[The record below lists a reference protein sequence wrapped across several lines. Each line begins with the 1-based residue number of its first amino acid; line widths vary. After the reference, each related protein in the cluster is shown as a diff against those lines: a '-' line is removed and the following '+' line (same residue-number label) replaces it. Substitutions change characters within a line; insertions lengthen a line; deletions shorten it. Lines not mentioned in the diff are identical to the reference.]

1 MVKKIWRGS
10 GSQGQVSSL
19 IISDESLSALTMIEV
34 YLLGNLLSVDN
45 GMGKYKK

>member
-1 MVKKIWRGS
+1 MVLKARFLP
-10 GSQGQVSSL
+10 SL

-34 YLLGNLLSVDN
+34 YLLGNLFSVDN